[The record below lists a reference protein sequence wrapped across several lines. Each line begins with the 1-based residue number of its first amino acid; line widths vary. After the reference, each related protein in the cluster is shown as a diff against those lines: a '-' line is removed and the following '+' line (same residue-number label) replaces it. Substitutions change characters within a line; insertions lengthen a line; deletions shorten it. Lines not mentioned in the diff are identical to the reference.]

1 MKITLTSASGNLLS
15 SDNFEKITLMTENG
29 QITILPGHEP
39 LLSVVRPGVLSLV
52 YSLDGEKK
60 SEEFVTGGGVVTI
73 SPDDVTIVIDSL
85 DSADSLGDIAEIEKK
100 KQEAAK
106 ILADYKSENK
116 TDKSAKELMQLEYE
130 YLKYAA
136 MQELVKNSSL
146 RSSNSRY

>member
-15 SDNFEKITLMTENG
+15 SDNFKKITLMTENG

-39 LLSVVRPGVLSLV
+39 LLSVVRPGVLSLD
-52 YSLDGEKK
+52 YTDNGEEKT
-60 SEEFVTGGGVVTI
+60 EQFITGGGVVTI
-73 SPDDVTIVIDSL
+73 THDDVTIVIDSL
-85 DSADSLGDIAEIEKK
+85 DSTDDLESIDEIERK

-116 TDKSAKELMQLEYE
+116 SEKSPKELLELEYE

>member
-106 ILADYKSENK
+106 ILADYKSVHK

>member
-39 LLSVVRPGVLSLV
+39 LLSVVRPGVLTLV

-116 TDKSAKELMQLEYE
+116 TDKSPKELMQLEYE